1 MNYVYVAILIGVSV
15 IAGFFYFMSRRQK
28 IVRKLIEEKI
38 QGQTVIMPT
47 EHVIFRAVESSE
59 YSQTRGMGFIALTE
73 EFLYFELVLLKLEIT
88 VPTNKLKG
96 AERVGQLKGVSPGR
110 NMLLIKFTNE
120 KGKDDSMAINVIDKD
135 QWIKAIT
142 KVSKK

>member
-1 MNYVYVAILIGVSV
+1 
-15 IAGFFYFMSRRQK
+15 MSRRQK

>member
-15 IAGFFYFMSRRQK
+15 IAGFFYFMSRRKK